1 MKKTAKN
8 LLLLAIL
15 SICFLT
21 LCSCRLFDSYISTKI
36 VVEIDTD
43 GEYLTTDMSEDDL
56 RDCLKVYRR
65 LTVFLIGK
73 FDREISGYS
82 LECDFNEGY
91 SQITVEYDDMRAST
105 TGLFVRKDKLSR
117 EGDFLFC
124 EIKGERYLLE
134 YKGNDKNVV
143 LPEGNPYIIFEKV
156 FYGNNDIESVT
167 LGNSVTQIG
176 EFAFAYS
183 SIKRLDVGTGLAS
196 IGKQAFTA
204 CDRLEYLNVSSVEQW
219 CLMNFESVIPLH
231 VESDEDVIAIQDQQ
245 YVVSEDYY
253 RYHIGSLDM
262 YRHAYGASTVSVDRT
277 FVNFYNE
284 KGNLVHQEPI
294 PVSSPVYFTRS
305 IHVGGEKLVDLVIPE
320 SVNELSI
327 GFAGSDIKSVRIHG
341 NVSAMG
347 VGAFK
352 ECQQL
357 ETVVVED
364 FNRKLLDR
372 YTYAFDKDSVVYN
385 ELDGVL
391 YIGNEENPNLILVG
405 VADKEMS
412 KLTVPEGT
420 KAIASYALRSNGENI
435 CNILLSDSVEF
446 VGEHIIRTK
455 HTTFTFVGGESLR
468 FIGEQE
474 WYFNRPGNI
483 ATDIDIGDL
492 ENWRRPTNGGFTG
505 VSSYQGEFGI
515 VGIGYPIYRMDL
527 WEELPWEDLTEN

>member
-1 MKKTAKN
+1 MKKSAKN

-15 SICFLT
+15 VICLLT
-21 LCSCRLFDSYISTKI
+21 LCSCRLFEGYTSTKI

-56 RDCLKVYRR
+56 RESLKVYRR
-65 LTVFLIGK
+65 LNVFLFGK
-73 FDREISGYS
+73 FDKEISDYT
-82 LECDFNEGY
+82 LTCNFNEGY
-91 SQITVEYDDMRAST
+91 SQITVEYEDMRAST
-105 TGLFVRKDKLSR
+105 TGLFVKRDKLSL

-124 EIKGERYLLE
+124 EIKGVKYLLE
-134 YKGNDKNVV
+134 YKGNDKNLV
-143 LPEGNPYIIFEKV
+143 LPEGEPYVIFEKV
-156 FYGNNDIESVT
+156 FYGNKDIESVT

-176 EFAFAYS
+176 ESAFAYS
-183 SIKRLDVGTGLAS
+183 SIKRLDVGTGLVS
-196 IGKQAFTA
+196 IGKHAFDA
-204 CDRLEYLNVSSVEQW
+204 CDQLEYLNVSSVEQW

-245 YVVSEDYY
+245 YLVSEDYRY
-253 RYHIGSLDM
+253 RIGSLDM

-277 FVNFYNE
+277 FANFYNE

-305 IHVGGEKLVDLVIPE
+305 IYVGGEKLVDLVIPE

-327 GFAGSDIKSVRIHG
+327 GFAGADIKSVRIHG

-347 VGAFK
+347 IGAFK

-372 YTYAFDKDSVVYN
+372 YTYAFDKESVVYN
-385 ELDGVL
+385 ELDGVYYL
-391 YIGNEENPNLILVG
+391 GNEENPNLILVG

-412 KLTVPEGT
+412 KLIVPEGT
-420 KAIASYALRSNGENI
+420 KAIASYALSSNGENI

-468 FIGEQE
+468 FIGEQR
-474 WYFNRPGNI
+474 WYFYYSGNQ

-492 ENWRRPTNGGFTG
+492 GNWFYPDRDGFVG
-505 VSSYQGEFGI
+505 VSSYQSKLGI
-515 VGIGYPIYRMDL
+515 AGIDDPIYRMDL
-527 WEELPWEDLTEN
+527 WEEIPWEDLTEN